1 VADDFGLSAKPG
13 YTPDVRFALLG
24 SIGRATN
31 TFIVRFFLALSVL
44 SLAVVCLPTSGQKNS
59 SLPSKVEATALLEAS
74 TRTINLWASDSVP
87 FHLHATVKSYGQ
99 KAQVRRGTFDLWWVS
114 PARFRDE
121 INWGDKP
128 SVRVGDKNTLWIE
141 GSDAHR
147 LDTFRITGLLGFASR
162 LAIPA
167 NESIDRVQAK
177 KIKGVPVIC
186 VRLPEASNSSGMD
199 PLPGSGLFVIGSPVL
214 GRSACL
220 DATTKLPVRID
231 DGSHRLE
238 LGDYVQVG
246 DKQFPRTLAELS
258 RDGLPIVE
266 MDLDLL
272 EPLNVN
278 GTNAFVVSAEATG
291 KHWCANMIL
300 PRAAQLNFP
309 PGLAYVSGGFI
320 TTSPVGISSLLVFR
334 VDETG
339 HPADVRAFTIAG
351 EATISDHE
359 KRALLQSRFSPATC
373 DGKPLEAEFLFR
385 DYPLQSHQ

>member
-1 VADDFGLSAKPG
+1 M
-13 YTPDVRFALLG
+13 
-24 SIGRATN
+24 GRARS
-31 TFIVRFFLALSVL
+31 TFAVRFFLALSAL
-44 SLAVVCLPTSGQKNS
+44 SLAVMCLPTPGQKNS
-59 SLPSKVEATALLEAS
+59 SLPSKIEATALLEAS

-99 KAQVRRGTFDLWWVS
+99 KTQIRQGTFELWWAS

-121 INWGDKP
+121 INWGDKS
-128 SVRVGDKNTLWIE
+128 SVRIGDKNLLWIE

-147 LDTFRITGLLGFASR
+147 LDTFRITRLLGFVSR

-167 NESIDRVQAK
+167 GESVDRVRAK
-177 KIKGVPVIC
+177 KIDGVPVIC
-186 VRLPEASNSSGMD
+186 TRLSNTSNSSGTE
-199 PLPGSGLFVIGSPVL
+199 PLVGGGLFVLGSSVPE
-214 GRSACL
+214 RSTCL
-220 DATTKLPVRID
+220 DATTKLPMRIE
-231 DGSHRLE
+231 DGFHRLE
-238 LGDYVQVG
+238 LGGYVQVG

-272 EPLNVN
+272 EPLNVSE
-278 GTNAFVVSAEATG
+278 TNAFVVSAGAIG
-291 KHWCANMIL
+291 KHWCANMVL

-309 PGLAYVSGGFI
+309 PGVAYVPGGFI
-320 TTSPVGISSLLVFR
+320 TTSPVGINSALLVFR

-339 HPADVRAFTIAG
+339 HPADARAFTIAG
-351 EATISDHE
+351 EATIRDQE
-359 KRALLQSRFSPATC
+359 KRALLQSRFIPATC